1 MNQIDTMLIP
11 YARQTALKLVYNLA
25 NNDADKFAYEE
36 AKNVMER
43 AIAALDDG
51 RDPADNI
58 ERIDG
63 QLVEL
68 WKEKKMDFTNGFY
81 KAENPVVLEEVKAF
95 LQSME
100 RRGATVKDLDD
111 AIVQLNNVSHS
122 ISTNALVKADVLDKL
137 PENPFRSMLNGML
150 QSKG

>member
-1 MNQIDTMLIP
+1 MNQIDTMLVP

-36 AKNVMER
+36 AKAVLER
-43 AIAALDDG
+43 AVAALDDG

-68 WKEKKMDFTNGFY
+68 
-81 KAENPVVLEEVKAF
+81 
-95 LQSME
+95 
-100 RRGATVKDLDD
+100 
-111 AIVQLNNVSHS
+111 
-122 ISTNALVKADVLDKL
+122 
-137 PENPFRSMLNGML
+137 
-150 QSKG
+150 

>member
-36 AKNVMER
+36 AKNVLER
-43 AIAALDDG
+43 AVAALDDG
-51 RDPADNI
+51 RDPADSI

-68 WKEKKMDFTNGFY
+68 W
-81 KAENPVVLEEVKAF
+81 LEERWIGVAPFDLNTRGFPDVK
-95 LQSME
+95 
-100 RRGATVKDLDD
+100 
-111 AIVQLNNVSHS
+111 
-122 ISTNALVKADVLDKL
+122 
-137 PENPFRSMLNGML
+137 
-150 QSKG
+150 

>member
-25 NNDADKFAYEE
+25 NNNADKFAYEE
-36 AKNVMER
+36 AKNVLER
-43 AIAALDDG
+43 AVAALDDG

-68 WKEKKMDFTNGFY
+68 W
-81 KAENPVVLEEVKAF
+81 LEERWIGVVPFDLNA
-95 LQSME
+95 
-100 RRGATVKDLDD
+100 RGFPDEK
-111 AIVQLNNVSHS
+111 
-122 ISTNALVKADVLDKL
+122 
-137 PENPFRSMLNGML
+137 
-150 QSKG
+150 

>member
-36 AKNVMER
+36 AKNVLER

-68 WKEKKMDFTNGFY
+68 W
-81 KAENPVVLEEVKAF
+81 LEERWIGVVPF
-95 LQSME
+95 DLNT
-100 RRGATVKDLDD
+100 RGF
-111 AIVQLNNVSHS
+111 
-122 ISTNALVKADVLDKL
+122 
-137 PENPFRSMLNGML
+137 PEKN
-150 QSKG
+150 

>member
-25 NNDADKFAYEE
+25 NNDADKIAYEE
-36 AKNVMER
+36 AKSVLER
-43 AIAALDDG
+43 AVAALDDG

-68 WKEKKMDFTNGFY
+68 
-81 KAENPVVLEEVKAF
+81 
-95 LQSME
+95 
-100 RRGATVKDLDD
+100 
-111 AIVQLNNVSHS
+111 
-122 ISTNALVKADVLDKL
+122 
-137 PENPFRSMLNGML
+137 
-150 QSKG
+150 

>member
-25 NNDADKFAYEE
+25 NNDADKIAYEE
-36 AKNVMER
+36 AKNVLER

-51 RDPADNI
+51 RDPADRI

-68 WKEKKMDFTNGFY
+68 W
-81 KAENPVVLEEVKAF
+81 LEERWIGAAPF
-95 LQSME
+95 DLNT
-100 RRGATVKDLDD
+100 RGFPDMK
-111 AIVQLNNVSHS
+111 
-122 ISTNALVKADVLDKL
+122 
-137 PENPFRSMLNGML
+137 
-150 QSKG
+150 

>member
-25 NNDADKFAYEE
+25 NNNADKFAYEE
-36 AKNVMER
+36 AKNVLER
-43 AIAALDDG
+43 AVAALDDG

-68 WKEKKMDFTNGFY
+68 W
-81 KAENPVVLEEVKAF
+81 LEERWIGAAPF
-95 LQSME
+95 DLNT
-100 RRGATVKDLDD
+100 RGFPDMK
-111 AIVQLNNVSHS
+111 
-122 ISTNALVKADVLDKL
+122 
-137 PENPFRSMLNGML
+137 
-150 QSKG
+150 

>member
-36 AKNVMER
+36 AKNVLER

-68 WKEKKMDFTNGFY
+68 W
-81 KAENPVVLEEVKAF
+81 LEERWIDVAPFDLNTRGFPDVK
-95 LQSME
+95 
-100 RRGATVKDLDD
+100 
-111 AIVQLNNVSHS
+111 
-122 ISTNALVKADVLDKL
+122 
-137 PENPFRSMLNGML
+137 
-150 QSKG
+150 

>member
-25 NNDADKFAYEE
+25 NNNADKFAYEE
-36 AKNVMER
+36 AKNVLER
-43 AIAALDDG
+43 AVAALDDG

-68 WKEKKMDFTNGFY
+68 W
-81 KAENPVVLEEVKAF
+81 LEERWIGVAPFDLNTRGFPDVK
-95 LQSME
+95 
-100 RRGATVKDLDD
+100 
-111 AIVQLNNVSHS
+111 
-122 ISTNALVKADVLDKL
+122 
-137 PENPFRSMLNGML
+137 
-150 QSKG
+150 

>member
-36 AKNVMER
+36 AKNVLER

-51 RDPADNI
+51 RDPADSI

-68 WKEKKMDFTNGFY
+68 W
-81 KAENPVVLEEVKAF
+81 LEERWIGVVPFDLNTLGFPDVK
-95 LQSME
+95 
-100 RRGATVKDLDD
+100 
-111 AIVQLNNVSHS
+111 
-122 ISTNALVKADVLDKL
+122 
-137 PENPFRSMLNGML
+137 
-150 QSKG
+150 

>member
-1 MNQIDTMLIP
+1 MNQIDTMLSP
-11 YARQTALKLVYNLA
+11 YARQSALKLVYNLA

-36 AKNVMER
+36 AKNVLER

-68 WKEKKMDFTNGFY
+68 W
-81 KAENPVVLEEVKAF
+81 LEEIWIDVAPFDLNTRGFPDVK
-95 LQSME
+95 
-100 RRGATVKDLDD
+100 
-111 AIVQLNNVSHS
+111 
-122 ISTNALVKADVLDKL
+122 
-137 PENPFRSMLNGML
+137 
-150 QSKG
+150 

>member
-36 AKNVMER
+36 AKNVLER
-43 AIAALDDG
+43 AVAALDDG

-68 WKEKKMDFTNGFY
+68 W
-81 KAENPVVLEEVKAF
+81 LEERWIGVAPFDLNTRGFPDVK
-95 LQSME
+95 
-100 RRGATVKDLDD
+100 
-111 AIVQLNNVSHS
+111 
-122 ISTNALVKADVLDKL
+122 
-137 PENPFRSMLNGML
+137 
-150 QSKG
+150 